1 MSSFLPAE
9 MAAATSGCRVETLT
23 SLLAGVK
30 EATGWGWAGSSSFL
44 LSAEMEAATSGGLGG
59 DPSFLLTAEVAAVT
73 SGSEALIFLAAEEA
87 AELTTG
93 GEEAMAET
101 QVMSGHGC
109 WRACTDLKVFRQ

>member
-59 DPSFLLTAEVAAVT
+59 DPSFLLTAEVAA
-73 SGSEALIFLAAEEA
+73 
-87 AELTTG
+87 ELTTG